1 MLSSNWEA
9 MESTGFTE
17 ASALDQAA
25 SRAPRVFPERSPLG
39 VLMAR
44 PMSLEDCVGN
54 EINDRLSDGV
64 HDLCREDTKILP
76 SFRIKRNRS
85 VSIVPNPIAL

>member
-1 MLSSNWEA
+1 
-9 MESTGFTE
+9 
-17 ASALDQAA
+17 
-25 SRAPRVFPERSPLG
+25 
-39 VLMAR
+39 MAR